1 MKARGWNKRL
11 EQRTAALSNTP
22 WGGVHRRVGP
32 AMLPRQW
39 DPTPDLDT
47 GLGLSAPHWEL
58 PIQPT
63 APAQGLLYSHLPTCA
78 KVTSVSISLSPAPCA
93 GRSRCGS
100 VGHRCGPWL
109 QDPGPADPHCAN
121 LRLTR
126 PWPWPQG
133 LALPVCSGFPGPDRW
148 PSVFCLRCLSPAPQG
163 ALPRLLQDVP
173 AQPPSW
179 PPGR

>member
-1 MKARGWNKRL
+1 MASTRGWA
-11 EQRTAALSNTP
+11 QPCSLSSGTP
-22 WGGVHRRVGP
+22 SPTWTPAWACQPLTGNCPSSPQPQLRASFTHTCPHVGRP
-32 AMLPRQW
+32 
-39 DPTPDLDT
+39 
-47 GLGLSAPHWEL
+47 S
-58 PIQPT
+58 
-63 APAQGLLYSHLPTCA
+63 A

-173 AQPPSW
+173 AQAPSW